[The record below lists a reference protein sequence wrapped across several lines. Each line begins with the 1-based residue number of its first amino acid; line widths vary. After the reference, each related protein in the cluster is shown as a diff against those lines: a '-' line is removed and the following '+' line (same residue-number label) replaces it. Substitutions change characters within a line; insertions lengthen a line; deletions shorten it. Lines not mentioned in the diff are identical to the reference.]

1 MSPLVM
7 PSMPKPGKLPRPP
20 RLRNKA
26 PVAPRGP
33 KIYHRGEAPIPGA
46 SPFMNPPEGFL
57 TSPHVSATEWM
68 VYLALAL
75 ETGRPEDPFQPP
87 FIGGPPLWVYQK
99 AEEGGR
105 VPGGSVSDF
114 VVLNFNGTAQ
124 INIRVETE
132 RFHIWTD
139 AAQQKKDLYINAHLR
154 SVNKVVRLFDQHFID
169 DPTGEKVCKAVAL
182 ALKGIEMPNPIYF
195 GTAARVRP

>member
-1 MSPLVM
+1 MSPLKM
-7 PSMPKPGKLPRPP
+7 PAMPKPGKLPRPP
-20 RLRNKA
+20 RLRNKI
-26 PVAPRGP
+26 PTAPRGP

-46 SPFMNPPEGFL
+46 SPFMNPPLGFVTAH
-57 TSPHVSATEWM
+57 TSLPEWM
-68 VYLALAL
+68 VYLAMAY
-75 ETGRPEDPFQPP
+75 ETGQPKDPFTPP
-87 FIGGPPLWVYQK
+87 FIGGPPIWVYQK

-124 INIRVETE
+124 IGIRVETE

-154 SVNKVVRLFDQHFID
+154 TVNKIVRIFDQDFID
-169 DPTGEKVCKAVAL
+169 DPTGEKVCRVVSL
-182 ALKGIEMPNPIYF
+182 ALKGIERSNPIYF
-195 GTAARVRP
+195 GTAQRVRA

>member
-1 MSPLVM
+1 MSPLKM

-20 RLRNKA
+20 RMRSKI
-26 PVAPRGP
+26 PTAPRGP

-46 SPFMNPPEGFL
+46 APFMNPPLGFL
-57 TSPHVSATEWM
+57 DSPHVSTVEWM
-68 VYLALAL
+68 CYLALAL
-75 ETGRPEDPFQPP
+75 ETGYPANPFLPP

-99 AEEGGR
+99 IEQGGR

-114 VVLNFNGTAQ
+114 VVLNYNGTAQ
-124 INIRVETE
+124 IGIRVETE

-154 SVNKVVRLFDQHFID
+154 TVNKIVRVFDQHFID
-169 DPTGEKVCKAVAL
+169 DPTGEKVCRVMAL
-182 ALKGIEMPNPIYF
+182 AMKGIEMPNPIYF
-195 GTAARVRP
+195 GTAQRVRA

>member
-1 MSPLVM
+1 MSPLKM

-20 RLRNKA
+20 RMRSKI
-26 PVAPRGP
+26 PTAPRGP

-46 SPFMNPPEGFL
+46 SPFMFPPEGFVTAH
-57 TSPHVSATEWM
+57 TSLPEWM
-68 VYLALAL
+68 VYLAMAF
-75 ETGRPEDPFQPP
+75 ETGQPKDPFLPP

-99 AEEGGR
+99 IEQGGR

-114 VVLNFNGTAQ
+114 VVLNYNGTAQ
-124 INIRVETE
+124 IGIRVETE

-154 SVNKVVRLFDQHFID
+154 TVNKIVRVFDQHFID
-169 DPTGEKVCKAVAL
+169 DPTGEKVCRVMAL
-182 ALKGIEMPNPIYF
+182 AMKGIEMPNPIYF
-195 GTAARVRP
+195 GTAQRVRA